1 MIPAFSR
8 GIVAAIVLS
17 LGAGCATVQTT
28 DSGAI
33 GLERKQYFAEGTREA
48 MVASAALS
56 YDKILNAALRAG
68 ALNRDPAQV
77 ERAVTIANRL
87 IPHVHHFRPDAVNWD
102 WEINVLS
109 DDDANATCMAGGK
122 IFVFTGLLE
131 QWQPNDDELAA
142 VIGHEIGHAL
152 RDHTAEKY
160 STHQRNNTIALGL
173 SSVLSIGLA
182 VATGV
187 DMSRTLGQA
196 GQISAQAFAN
206 LPNSRELE
214 HESDHIGLELMARGG
229 YDPLAAA
236 SLWQKVAERAKAA
249 GNDGGSDF
257 WSTHPADDKRV
268 AELLANEPRVRHLYL
283 AARDA
288 QPPVAAESAA
298 QSTTQTTVESAP
310 PPATQAT
317 ASATDRPSPKKAG
330 ATAAAA
336 RNKGDAAPT
345 RPTKQESRK

>member
-1 MIPAFSR
+1 MIPACSR
-8 GIVAAIVLS
+8 GLAAALALA

-33 GLERKQYFAEGTREA
+33 GLERKQYFADGTRET
-48 MVASAALS
+48 MISSAALS
-56 YDKILNAALRAG
+56 YDKILNAALQAD

-77 ERAVTIANRL
+77 ARTVAIANRL
-87 IPHVHHFRPDAVNWD
+87 IPHVRHFRPDALDWA

-109 DDDANATCMAGGK
+109 SDEPNATCMAGGK

-131 QWQPNDDELAA
+131 HWQPTDDELAA

-160 STHQRNNTIALGL
+160 STRTRNNSIAFGL

-182 VATGV
+182 AATGV
-187 DMSRTLGQA
+187 NMSRTLGEA
-196 GQISAQAFAN
+196 GQMSAQAFAN

-229 YDPLAAA
+229 YNPLAAA
-236 SLWQKVAERAKAA
+236 SLWQKVAAQAKAD
-249 GNDGGSDF
+249 GNSDGSDF

-283 AARDA
+283 AARETL
-288 QPPVAAESAA
+288 PPAAAEPAPAPQGTGGAA
-298 QSTTQTTVESAP
+298 DAP
-310 PPATQAT
+310 PPARTGAD
-317 ASATDRPSPKKAG
+317 AAAPARKA
-330 ATAAAA
+330 ATAAKPA
-336 RNKGDAAPT
+336 RQPQKT
-345 RPTKQESRK
+345 TQESRK